1 MSLLGFG
8 SLPAA
13 SWRGQRGRQVPGEY
27 TGAGSALQN
36 LVNANQRAAAARFY
50 SPARTLEVV
59 DSARPPLGTP
69 VSAMDT
75 MHFAGLGA
83 PSGLGLVNV
92 AFCDEFEQ
100 AVEFLGE
107 VLRRATTSSPAY
119 DRAKR
124 VYDAETDGFPYTKRT
139 PVGLTNCQ
147 NQTARINDVA
157 QALNAELPAN
167 LRVSA
172 PPAVTEQANDA
183 RMAAGDK
190 PPPEMDPTVKF
201 AIVGGIVVAGIIG
214 VAVITGQ
221 VAPLLRT
228 VKKAF

>member
-13 SWRGQRGRQVPGEY
+13 SWRGQRGRQVPGGY

-36 LVNANQRAAAARFY
+36 LVNANQRAAAERFY

-59 DSARPPLGTP
+59 ASARPPLGTP
-69 VSAMDT
+69 VSAMNT

-83 PSGLGLVNV
+83 TSPGLGLVNS
-92 AFCDEFEQ
+92 AFCDEFEL
-100 AVEFLGE
+100 AIETLG
-107 VLRRATTSSPAY
+107 LALARATQSTANIEMARKVYETETSANIFG
-119 DRAKR
+119 R
-124 VYDAETDGFPYTKRT
+124 TK
-139 PVGLTNCQ
+139 VWLGNCEG
-147 NQTARINDVA
+147 QTARIA
-157 QALNAELPAN
+157 QLIDLVNRDLGA
-167 LRVSA
+167 SA
-172 PPAVTEQANDA
+172 VPVPPSVREQGNDA
-183 RMAAGDK
+183 DIAAGNK

>member
-69 VSAMDT
+69 VSALDT
-75 MHFAGLGA
+75 MHFAGLG
-83 PSGLGLVNV
+83 LVNS
-92 AFCDEFEQ
+92 AFCDSFET
-100 AVEFLGE
+100 AIETLGFA
-107 VLRRATTSSPAY
+107 LARATQSTANIEMA
-119 DRAKR
+119 RK
-124 VYDAETDGFPYTKRT
+124 VYEAETSANIFGRTKVW
-139 PVGLTNCQ
+139 VGNCEA
-147 NQTARINDVA
+147 QTARIAQLIDLVNKDLGTNAVA
-157 QALNAELPAN
+157 
-167 LRVSA
+167 V
-172 PPAVTEQANDA
+172 PPSVREQVNDA
-183 RMAAGDK
+183 NIAAGDK